1 MRLRIVDLQA
11 TIAAQKA
18 RIEELVQENEALRQ
32 EHKDV
37 RVILVAIN
45 EVVEERN
52 LRDALPA
59 NACGEAHG

>member
-52 LRDALPA
+52 LRDVLPT